1 MRLPSGRQILVTDT
15 VGFISELP
23 KELLN
28 AFRATLEE
36 LGGSSLLL
44 HIADASDPM
53 VEERIE
59 SVEKILAST
68 GYDHVPQQMVFN
80 KSDKTTLPV
89 ATRLGRAYNAPVI
102 SAQDRANLPDV
113 IKLLE
118 NLLDD
123 LVDPSP
129 GESKIELQLNPA

>member
-1 MRLPSGRQILVTDT
+1 
-15 VGFISELP
+15 
-23 KELLN
+23 
-28 AFRATLEE
+28 
-36 LGGSSLLL
+36 
-44 HIADASDPM
+44 M

-80 KSDKTTLPV
+80 KSDKATLPV